1 MAELFSW
8 NVTDANNN
16 GTPPSG
22 FPENMAYSEVNN
34 SARAAMG
41 AAARAYQDS
50 NGTLVSTGS
59 ANAYVVASNVQYSAL
74 SEAPRV
80 VFKANHANTGAA
92 TLNVDGT
99 GAAAIRDTHGTALVE
114 GQIVVNQ
121 LISVCYDTVAGYYR
135 ALSIVPL
142 LDGTGPATEG
152 DMLVRGASGWEL
164 LAKGEYGQSLMVGHP
179 DFGYT
184 GNPEWITAPEV
195 SEAIIVAC
203 SDETT
208 ALTTGKK
215 ATFRTP
221 YALNITEVVASLT
234 TAQTSGNI
242 FTVDVHVTWAGGPT
256 GQTMFSTGL
265 TIDNG
270 ETTSTTATTAAVLDP
285 SYTTLPGYTV
295 VEVYIDQVGASADA
309 AGLKVMLVGSK
320 TLVG

>member
-152 DMLVRGASGWEL
+152 DMIVRGASGWTL
-164 LAKGEYGQSLMVGHP
+164 LPKGDYGQSLVVGHP
-179 DFGYT
+179 SFGYT
-184 GNPEWITAPEV
+184 GNPEWVTVPDN
-195 SEAIIVAC
+195 SEAIIIAC

-215 ATFRTP
+215 VTFRTP
-221 YALNITEVVASLT
+221 YAMQITDVVASLT
-234 TAQTSGNI
+234 TAQSTGDI
-242 FTVDVHVTWAGGPT
+242 FTVDVHVTWSGGPT
-256 GQTMFSTGL
+256 AQTMFSTAL
-265 TIDNG
+265 TIDNT
-270 ETTSTTATTAAVLDP
+270 ETISSTAATPAVLD
-285 SYTTLPGYTV
+285 SDYTTLPGETI
-295 VEVYIDQVGASADA
+295 VEIYVDQVGSGADA
-309 AGLKVMLVGSK
+309 AGLKIMLIGSK